1 MCKTIKKRG
10 QKWLGY
16 NNGEISIILGLFLSQ
31 RIKIQTKRGEEIEM
45 KLNQSYQ
52 ECAATHEPQI
62 MNCHSA
68 LQKC

>member
-1 MCKTIKKRG
+1 MGKF
-10 QKWLGY
+10 QLFWAF
-16 NNGEISIILGLFLSQ
+16 FLSQ